1 MPANPAQVRAST
13 FGGVARDLT
22 YAVRLLRRS
31 PGVVT
36 VTVLGLGLAI
46 GVSTA
51 VFGLVNAVAFRPT
64 GIVDPA
70 SSVRVA
76 LGASGR
82 DVMRL
87 LLGDS
92 LRPVL
97 FGLAGGVFVA
107 LLGGRVLAGTLY
119 GIGSADPLSFGAA
132 VLVLLTAATAA
143 VIFPTRRAA
152 RVDPASVL
160 RQL

>member
-1 MPANPAQVRAST
+1 MRICGSLQETSPI
-13 FGGVARDLT
+13 VAKRGSGSGHD
-22 YAVRLLRRS
+22 
-31 PGVVT
+31 
-36 VTVLGLGLAI
+36 VLAGALAGLALALAVVGLY
-46 GVSTA
+46 GVTA
-51 VFGLVNAVAFRPT
+51 FVVGQR
-64 GIVDPA
+64 GQEI
-70 SSVRVA
+70 SVRVA

-97 FGLAGGVFVA
+97 FGLAGGVLVA
-107 LLGGRVLAGTLY
+107 LLGGRLLAGTLY

-152 RVDPASVL
+152 RIDPASVL